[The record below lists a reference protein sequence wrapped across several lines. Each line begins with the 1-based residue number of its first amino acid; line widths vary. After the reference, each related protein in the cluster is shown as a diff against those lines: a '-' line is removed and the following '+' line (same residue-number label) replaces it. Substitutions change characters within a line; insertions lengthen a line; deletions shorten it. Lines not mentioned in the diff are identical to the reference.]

1 MIAHVFDVDGTLTP
15 SRLQIDPVFRK
26 FFLKWMKD
34 KTIVFITGS
43 DKDKTI
49 EQIGLDIWNKADAC
63 MQSCGNHIFI
73 KGEEVSRNSWEADQ
87 GLIALLEQFL
97 VISKYRKRTS
107 NHIEHRIGLC
117 NFSVVGRDCSQRERE
132 DYGEWDDFNKERLD
146 MAQIINENFP
156 ELEAS
161 VGGQI
166 SIDIHPK
173 GANKSQAKKWIL
185 ENIGKDTVI
194 KFYGDK
200 TEEGGN
206 DYDLDKVLKF
216 PHQVFQVKDWKDTHE
231 ILKEDTRND
240 KWLVNQYNRNRSHL
254 DQIDNVNEIKS

>member
-15 SRLQIDPVFRK
+15 SRLKIDSKFRE
-26 FFLKWMKD
+26 FFLEWMKD
-34 KTIVFITGS
+34 KNVIFVTGS

-49 EQIGLDIWNKADAC
+49 EQIGLDIWQNATAC

-73 KGEEVSRNSWEADQ
+73 KGEEVSRNPWEADES
-87 GLIALLEQFL
+87 LIALLEQFL

-107 NHIEHRIGLC
+107 NHIEHRTGLC
-117 NFSVVGRDCSQRERE
+117 NFSVIGRDCSQRERE
-132 DYGEWDDFNKERLD
+132 DYAEWDDFNKERLD
-146 MAQIINENFP
+146 MAAIINENFP

-185 ENIGKDTVI
+185 NHLGEDTII

-206 DYDLDKVLKF
+206 DYDLAMVLEYPHKVY
-216 PHQVFQVKDWKDTHE
+216 QVKDWKETHNL
-231 ILKEDTRND
+231 LKND
-240 KWLVNQYNRNRSHL
+240 N
-254 DQIDNVNEIKS
+254 

>member
-1 MIAHVFDVDGTLTP
+1 MKVYVFDVDGTLTP
-15 SRLQIDPVFRK
+15 SRLTIDPDFKK
-26 FFLKWMKD
+26 FFLEWMKN
-34 KTIVFITGS
+34 KKVIFVTGS

-49 EQIGLDIWNKADAC
+49 EQIGLEVWNEADAC
-63 MQSCGNHIFI
+63 MQSCGNHIFV
-73 KGEEVSRNSWEADQ
+73 KGEEVSRNPWEADES
-87 GLIALLEQFL
+87 LIALLEQFL

-132 DYGEWDDFNKERLD
+132 DYAEWDDFNKERLD
-146 MAQIINENFP
+146 MAQLINENFT

-185 ENIGKDTVI
+185 ENIGKDTII

-200 TEEGGN
+200 TEKGGN
-206 DYDLDKVLKF
+206 DYDLAKVLEA
-216 PHQVFQVKDWKDTHE
+216 PHEVYQVKDWKETYNL
-231 ILKEDTRND
+231 LKND
-240 KWLVNQYNRNRSHL
+240 N
-254 DQIDNVNEIKS
+254 

>member
-1 MIAHVFDVDGTLTP
+1 MTIHVFDVDGTITP
-15 SRLQIDPVFRK
+15 SRLKIDPNFKK
-26 FFLKWMKD
+26 FFLEWMKN
-34 KTIVFITGS
+34 KKVIFITGS

-49 EQIGLDIWNKADAC
+49 EQIGSDIWNEAYAC
-63 MQSCGNHIFI
+63 MQSCGNHIFV
-73 KGEEVSRNSWEADQ
+73 KGEEVSRNPWEAEE

-117 NFSVVGRDCSQRERE
+117 NFSVIGRDCSQRERE
-132 DYGEWDDFNKERLD
+132 DYAEWDDLNKERLD
-146 MAQIINENFP
+146 MAAIINENFS

-185 ENIGKDTVI
+185 ENIGEDSII

-200 TEEGGN
+200 TEKGGN
-206 DYDLDKVLKF
+206 DYDLAKVLKA
-216 PHQVFQVKDWKDTHE
+216 PHKVYQVKDWKETYNL
-231 ILKEDTRND
+231 IKND
-240 KWLVNQYNRNRSHL
+240 N
-254 DQIDNVNEIKS
+254 